1 MWISKRLEYYFDAVA
16 AEQTNYSDEE
26 KIKIT
31 RDTIYN
37 S

>member
-1 MWISKRLEYYFDAVA
+1 MYIFKNLEYYFDAVA

-26 KIKIT
+26 KVKFT